1 MKQFQFSLQPIR
13 VLREQREREAQQRY
27 AETLRRSEEAA
38 LLLQVAS
45 EELAAGWDSL
55 CQDLSVGA
63 AASKLHR
70 TRAWCNVL
78 EIRQKQRDAA
88 LKAARLAMNDAWR
101 EMILA
106 TREREALD
114 RYHDKCRRAYDH
126 EAQRHEQKRLD
137 GLGLRFAI
145 ANGAL
150 RALPRPGVKA
160 L

>member
-55 CQDLSVGA
+55 CQDLSTGI

-78 EIRQKQRDAA
+78 EIRQKQRDAE

-101 EMILA
+101 EMTLA

-114 RYHDKCRRAYDH
+114 RYHDTCRRAFDRG
-126 EAQRHEQKRLD
+126 AQHQEQKRLD
-137 GLGLRFAI
+137 ELGLRLA
-145 ANGAL
+145 APNDLLSASS
-150 RALPRPGVKA
+150 RPG
-160 L
+160 